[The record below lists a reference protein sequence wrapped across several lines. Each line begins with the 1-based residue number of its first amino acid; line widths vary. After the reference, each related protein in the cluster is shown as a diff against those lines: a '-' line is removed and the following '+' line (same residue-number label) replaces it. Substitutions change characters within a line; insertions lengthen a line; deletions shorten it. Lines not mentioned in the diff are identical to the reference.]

1 MELRILCR
9 IFAEPIG
16 SQSVSLKTH
25 HIMIKHLTSDE
36 FDARFRLV
44 PNHITP
50 SRGDMFETFDE
61 ELDFVRFSDP
71 SRICTLIEG
80 DDGDLYIVSGY
91 HLVNRLGYF
100 ILEEPFD
107 YEFEAEY
114 F

>member
-16 SQSVSLKTH
+16 IQSVSLKTH
-25 HIMIKHLTSDE
+25 HIMIEDLTSDE

-44 PNHITP
+44 PNHIVP
-50 SRGDMFETFDE
+50 SRGNMFETFDE
-61 ELDFVRFSDP
+61 ELDFVRSIDP
-71 SRICTLIEG
+71 FRICTLVEG

-100 ILEEPFD
+100 ILEEPF
-107 YEFEAEY
+107 EFDFIAQY
-114 F
+114 